1 MTVPVASALVP
12 ATADLRRTRA
22 RRRLGAAVA
31 LVALVAMAGC
41 SAPAPKQQDIAD
53 ALVDSGISRKVADC
67 TAKALTDSLSSSEL
81 AEIAERGG
89 GGVPVDDPN
98 KTGEGIDRLNEAMVR
113 CRELQV
119 ASEPT
124 TTTTTTTAP
133 VPSTTA
139 VGGGDAST
147 TVAPA
152 TDGAELNPA
161 SSTTIP

>member
-1 MTVPVASALVP
+1 MPVASAFVP

-22 RRRLGAAVA
+22 RRCLGAVVA
-31 LVALVAMAGC
+31 LVSLMAVAGC

-124 TTTTTTTAP
+124 TTTTAP
-133 VPSTTA
+133 APSTTA
-139 VGGGDAST
+139 AAGGDAST
-147 TVAPA
+147 TMAPA
-152 TDGAELNPA
+152 ADGAELNPA

>member
-124 TTTTTTTAP
+124 TTTTAP
-133 VPSTTA
+133 VPSTIP
-139 VGGGDAST
+139 GGGDAST

>member
-1 MTVPVASALVP
+1 MTVPVASTPVP

-31 LVALVAMAGC
+31 LVALVATAGC

-53 ALVDSGISRKVADC
+53 ALVDSGISRRVADC

-124 TTTTTTTAP
+124 TTTTTP
-133 VPSTTA
+133 VPSTTSVA
-139 VGGGDAST
+139 GGDAST
-147 TVAPA
+147 TVAPG

-161 SSTTIP
+161 SSTTTP

>member
-124 TTTTTTTAP
+124 TTTTAP